1 MVSVAHE
8 TIIENFIL
16 LTLLREEVYPGS
28 LSYSYS
34 YDSVSKNDVHPEYET
49 DVEEGKELVVTVS
62 NEIFLNETVESGDD
76 IDESAD
82 VEPLNATVESGD
94 DIDESADV
102 EPFNATVESG
112 DDIDESADVET
123 VSSLTS
129 EEENSD
135 QSVAL
140 LSEAVAGNGSTSSLT
155 KTMIGLGVGCA
166 TIVAFLALKRQRR
179 FADDMS
185 A

>member
-102 EPFNATVESG
+102 E
-112 DDIDESADVET
+112 T

>member
-62 NEIFLNETVESGDD
+62 NEIFLNE
-76 IDESAD
+76 
-82 VEPLNATVESGD
+82 TVESGD